1 MEIQIGEYV
10 RTNNGVII
18 KADIIDFEKLTI
30 SEVGKGYDFEDI
42 EEMDNFIKNDIVKHS
57 FNIIDLIEV
66 RRLCEWNIN

>member
-1 MEIQIGEYV
+1 MKIEIGEYV